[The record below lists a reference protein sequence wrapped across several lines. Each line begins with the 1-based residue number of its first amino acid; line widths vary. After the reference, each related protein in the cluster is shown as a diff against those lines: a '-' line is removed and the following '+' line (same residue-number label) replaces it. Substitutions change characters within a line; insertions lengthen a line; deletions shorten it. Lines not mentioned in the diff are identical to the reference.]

1 MNMSENEKKSNIEDD
16 FWNLDEYAR
25 KPYNQRQIK
34 QFPKSATR
42 SVSIKSSASSNNT
55 AEANGFETSEILV
68 NSYLQF
74 SDSKLSQKPKN
85 AQESTPDSTITR
97 FIPPHKDPVY
107 AKKCVLYE
115 YEPENPLIKSV
126 KICSEKQGEILF
138 PQGNLF
144 IRERRALLNR
154 GAVECPRVSY
164 YSYSPRY
171 SQMSRAQ
178 LSYYIWWRENAR
190 NGNFLKADESYI
202 ILYAYELAT
211 TGDDEDKVASLN
223 MLCSLLTEYTEKEI
237 SVVFRMMIRDLIC
250 DFCLVHGLS
259 VPLERLDG
267 VGKLLTA
274 NAFLPEFFIDLSD
287 GNRIKAMELGLSAI
301 SMYDYRKS
309 KFYSPES
316 SSLFK
321 KIMNGALSALINDKS
336 AFDSLTSFTNGVY
349 GCVTS
354 ERRPFARLINI
365 VNRNI
370 KLEISYYQLENI
382 QSAITDAM
390 RYSEN
395 KLREHMGIK
404 NKLHITAINP
414 NIKAALDSF
423 FEENYPALPTVDR
436 RRKSTTQNE
445 PEIHEYDRFYDVPKT
460 EISPQ
465 HALEIERDSWSTTK
479 ILTEAFA
486 DEDNEYGEAL
496 TENNAPEL
504 IIEPIAEPTPLPVI
518 DQVDFSV
525 QKNEAGLFD
534 KIKAELGDVADFIEL
549 CKNPTPAEQRRF
561 AAAHSLSADEI
572 ADRINECAA
581 NVFGDIVLE
590 DVGGAY
596 GIIEDYI
603 DQF

>member
-1 MNMSENEKKSNIEDD
+1 MSENEKKGNIEDD
-16 FWNLDEYAR
+16 FWNLDEYAK
-25 KPYNQRQIK
+25 KPYPQRHIK
-34 QFPKSATR
+34 QFPKHATQ
-42 SVSIKSSASSNNT
+42 SVSIESSISPKNT
-55 AEANGFETSEILV
+55 GEADEAATSEIII

-74 SDSKLSQKPKN
+74 SDSKLSQKPQSNK
-85 AQESTPDSTITR
+85 ESASDSTITR

-107 AKKCVLYE
+107 AKKCVLFE
-115 YEPENPLIKSV
+115 YKPENPLIKSV
-126 KICSEKQGEILF
+126 KVCSEKQGEVLF

-154 GAVECPRVSY
+154 KALECPRVSY

-178 LSYYIWWRENAR
+178 LSYYLWWRENAR
-190 NGNFLKADESYI
+190 NGRFLKADESYI

-211 TGDDEDKVASLN
+211 TSDDEDKTASLN

-237 SVVFRMMIRDLIC
+237 GVVFRMMIRDLIC

-287 GNRIKAMELGLSAI
+287 KNRIKAMELGLSAI

-316 SSLFK
+316 SGLFK
-321 KIMNGALSALINDKS
+321 RVMNGALAALISDKS
-336 AFDSLTSFTNGVY
+336 AFDSLTSFTGGVY

-370 KLEISYYQLENI
+370 KLEISYYQIENI
-382 QSAITDAM
+382 QSAVTDAM

-414 NIKAALDSF
+414 SIKAALDTF
-423 FEENYPALPTVDR
+423 FEENYPAMPTVDR
-436 RRKSTTQNE
+436 RRKTSAKKEAET
-445 PEIHEYDRFYDVPKT
+445 HEYDRFYDVPKE

-465 HALEIERDSWSTTK
+465 RALEIERDSWSTTK
-479 ILTEAFA
+479 ILTDAFA
-486 DEDNEYGEAL
+486 DENNEYDEAL
-496 TENNAPEL
+496 TQNNAPEL
-504 IIEPIAEPTPLPVI
+504 IIEPINASAPLPLTN
-518 DQVDFSV
+518 QVDF
-525 QKNEAGLFD
+525 QAQAKEEGLFGQ
-534 KIKAELGDVADFIEL
+534 IKTELGDVADFIEL
-549 CKNPTPAEQRRF
+549 CKNPTPAEQRKF
-561 AAAHSLSADEI
+561 AAAHSLSVDEI